1 MEDENK
7 QPPQTSPTAVP
18 ETVPEKG
25 NTKNP
30 HDAFFKDMLA
40 DIDHARLFIKAILP
54 KHIASMF
61 NWAELEP
68 QKDTFITPEG
78 RELRA
83 DALFKLPFKMGTK
96 EDYVYLL
103 VEHKSTQ
110 PSGINM
116 QLRNYAGQIY
126 NHQIRKQTGPHLVIP
141 LVFYHGKTAWTQA
154 RRLVDT
160 CHMPKTYRKRLTSF
174 VSGKDY
180 ALFDAVSVNITKP
193 PAGLQ
198 EKLTDSQIVNIY
210 LYVLRNIWRNKAD
223 IKEDFSFLAELF
235 TADATMARKI
245 VYYLYRHYDIAEDVV
260 LKVVNPGGEE
270 ENMLTYTEMSEQ
282 LIEEG
287 MQKGIEEGMQKGMQ
301 MGRQEGMQKGRREG
315 MQKGRQEG
323 MQKGRQEGVR
333 EERQELAR
341 NMLTEGLAIETI
353 VRVTGLSEED
363 VRALN

>member
-1 MEDENK
+1 MDNHQQHFCCYMNMVDK
-7 QPPQTSPTAVP
+7 NSVPPKTQPPPQTSPT
-18 ETVPEKG
+18 EVPEKG
-25 NTKNP
+25 ITKNP

-40 DIDHARLFIKAILP
+40 DIDHARLFIKKLLP
-54 KHIASMF
+54 KYISSMF
-61 NWAELEP
+61 NWDELEP
-68 QKDTFITPEG
+68 QKDTFITSGG

-83 DALFKLPFKMGTK
+83 DALFKLPFKIGTQ

-116 QLRNYAGQIY
+116 QLRNYADQIY

-160 CHMPKTYRKRLTSF
+160 CHMPKIYRKQLTSF

-180 ALFDAVSVNITKP
+180 ALFDAVSVNIAKP

-198 EKLTDSQIVNIY
+198 KKLTDSQIVNIY
-210 LYVLRNIWRNKAD
+210 LYVLQNIWRNKAD

-235 TADATMARKI
+235 IADATMARKI

-260 LKVVNPGGEE
+260 LKVVNPGGKE

-287 MQKGIEEGMQKGMQ
+287 MQKGLQKGMQ
-301 MGRQEGMQKGRREG
+301 KG

-323 MQKGRQEGVR
+323 IEEGVQR
-333 EERQELAR
+333 GTSEARHNLAQ
-341 NMLTEGLAIETI
+341 NMVAEGLSIETI
-353 VRVTGLSEED
+353 MRITGLSEKE
-363 VRALN
+363 VQVFR

>member
-7 QPPQTSPTAVP
+7 PSPQTFPTA
-18 ETVPEKG
+18 VPEKG

-40 DIDHARLFIKAILP
+40 DIDHARLFIKKILP
-54 KHIASMF
+54 KYIASMF
-61 NWAELEP
+61 NWDELEP

-83 DALFKLPFKMGTK
+83 DALFKLPFKMGTQ

-116 QLRNYAGQIY
+116 QLRNYADQIY
-126 NHQIRKQTGPHLVIP
+126 NRQIRRQTGPHLVIP
-141 LVFYHGKTAWTQA
+141 IVFYHGKTAWTQA

-160 CHMPKTYRKRLTSF
+160 CQIPKTYRHRLTSF

-180 ALFDAVSVNITKP
+180 ALFDAVSVNIAKP
-193 PAGLQ
+193 PAGLPK
-198 EKLTDSQIVNIY
+198 KLTDSQIVNIY

-223 IKEDFSFLAELF
+223 IKEDFSFLADLS

-260 LKVVNPGGEE
+260 LKVVNPGGKEE
-270 ENMLTYTEMSEQ
+270 DMLTYTEMSEQ

-287 MQKGIEEGMQKGMQ
+287 MQKG
-301 MGRQEGMQKGRREG
+301 RQEGTSETLHN
-315 MQKGRQEG
+315 
-323 MQKGRQEGVR
+323 
-333 EERQELAR
+333 LAQ
-341 NMLTEGLAIETI
+341 NMVAEGLAIETI